1 MKLHPG
7 IRDEILLQSKCTLIR
22 DDFQTLSNGQSKEHI
37 LASSENS
44 LKNLNTDYLD
54 VYMLHAADTLVEP
67 EEVAAAFDIP
77 HSQGKVHYF
86 GVSNHRP
93 LQIELLKKYLN
104 QRLIIDQLQFSVAHT
119 DLIDASMT
127 MRLRLSANIDR
138 TGGDVFTY
146 TRLNDTTIQGW
157 SPFQFGFY
165 GRIPWQQRVSEAESS
180 REPHGGGGRFAHRH
194 RHRVD
199 SALSGE
205 GPASYRHCER

>member
-7 IRDEILLQSKCTLIR
+7 IRDKILLQSKCTLIR
-22 DDFQTLSNGQSKEHI
+22 DDFRTLSNGQSKEHI

-67 EEVAAAFDIP
+67 EEVTAAFDIP

-127 MRLRLSANIDR
+127 MCLRPSANIDR
-138 TGGDVFTY
+138 TGCDVFTY
-146 TRLNDTTIQGW
+146 TRLNDMTIQAW
-157 SPFQFGFY
+157 SPIQFGFY
-165 GRIPWQQRVSEAESS
+165 GGV
-180 REPHGGGGRFAHRH
+180 F
-194 RHRVD
+194 
-199 SALSGE
+199 LS
-205 GPASYRHCER
+205 